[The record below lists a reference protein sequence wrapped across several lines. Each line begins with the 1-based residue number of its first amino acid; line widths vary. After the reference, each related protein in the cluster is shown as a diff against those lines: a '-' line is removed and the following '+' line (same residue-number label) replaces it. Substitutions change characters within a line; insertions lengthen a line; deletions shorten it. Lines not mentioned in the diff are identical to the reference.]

1 MSNFYVG
8 FSQIP
13 SQIFH
18 MEWLQSFVFI
28 LLLWVLPVHYRK
40 NHHTLS
46 LPWCGKWFYLTF
58 LSNTI
63 LARYCSVVDMNGVS
77 IHCNVSYKAYNWR
90 MGRVGSWNSFLICN
104 WGSQAKCFVFLH
116 FYILHSLVLC
126 PIMLFCI
133 HIFLKYYVY
142 FMYVCMHIHTGVNI
156 VFLLLLPDILTSCCS
171 NM

>member
-18 MEWLQSFVFI
+18 IGIVAEFYIHSSVVGFACILQKKSS
-28 LLLWVLPVHYRK
+28 
-40 NHHTLS
+40 TLS

-58 LSNTI
+58 LINTT

-133 HIFLKYYVY
+133 HIFLKYYI
-142 FMYVCMHIHTGVNI
+142 YVMCACTY
-156 VFLLLLPDILTSCCS
+156 ILV
-171 NM
+171 